1 MTNKLPDDLS
11 KIPTARLFA
20 LYREVLN
27 ELLDRK
33 IVRTTNAPTG
43 DYAEYLVARFV
54 NGELAGNSEKSWDVR
69 SPDGLRMQVKCR
81 VVIDPRKHGQRQLS
95 PFRSFD
101 FDEAI
106 VVLFDGT
113 FQVWRAVS
121 IPVETVKQLSVYRK
135 HVNGFILHAND
146 ALLASGVR
154 DITTELRAISNAG
167 DPRPD

>member
-1 MTNKLPDDLS
+1 MTNELPDDLS
-11 KIPTARLFA
+11 RIPTARLFA

-33 IVRTTNAPTG
+33 IIRTTNAPTG
-43 DYAEYLVARFV
+43 DYAEYLVARLV
-54 NGELAGNSEKSWDVR
+54 GGELAGNSEKSWDVR
-69 SPDGLRMQVKCR
+69 SPDGLRIQVKGR
-81 VVIDPRKHGQRQLS
+81 VVIDPRKRSQRQLS

-121 IPVETVKQLSVYRK
+121 IPVETVKQVSVYRR
-135 HVNGFILHAND
+135 HVNGFVLHAND
-146 ALLASGVR
+146 TLLNSGLR
-154 DITTELRAISNAG
+154 EITDQLGAISNAKE
-167 DPRPD
+167 PS